1 MKTATIQRIIVLAII
16 AIVGIIATQLY
27 WVDKAIEVEKR
38 ELARQERD
46 LQRQIKQDS
55 LNKLEFNDKVKTA
68 LANVAQE
75 ILTINNDPAELYKA
89 VEQLRPNYFVVRI
102 NDTLHPYLLE
112 SLLARE
118 FDRSQIAEHYRYG
131 IYDCFTDS
139 IVYSNLITVE
149 SSETS
154 TDEINSAP
162 QIKWNTDGHYFS
174 VTFPDKEN
182 TIQEEIDNEPLQS
195 NINPWILVSLA
206 TLIILSFI
214 AYAIWIIL
222 KQKRLSE
229 VKTDFINNMTHELK
243 TPISTISLSSEVL
256 LRDDIAGDP
265 ERINRYAKIIYD
277 ENSRLKNQVE
287 RVLQLAKLDKGEL
300 NLKMSTLQLHG
311 LIQNISRSVQLRL
324 EQKSGQLN
332 LDLKATNDAI
342 SGDPVHINNII
353 SNLIDNAIKYTSEA
367 PKINV
372 STSNKGPNIYIRIED
387 NGIGIKK
394 EHLSL
399 IFDQFYRVPTGNIH
413 NVKGFGLGL
422 YYVKE
427 LIEKHQGTITVDSTF
442 GKGSCFI
449 IQLPNKQ

>member
-1 MKTATIQRIIVLAII
+1 MKTATIQRIIILAVI

-27 WVDKAIEVEKR
+27 WVDKAIAVEKR

-46 LQRQIKQDS
+46 LERQIKQDS

-118 FDRSQIAEHYRYG
+118 FDRSQIEEHYRYG

-154 TDEINSAP
+154 PDEIDTAP

-182 TIQEEIDNEPLQS
+182 TLDEGPYEKPLKS

-256 LRDDIAGDP
+256 LRDDISGDP
-265 ERINRYAKIIYD
+265 ERINRYAQIIYD

-300 NLKMSTLQLHG
+300 NLKMTSINLHE
-311 LIQNISRSVQLRL
+311 LIQNVSQSSQLRL
-324 EQKSGQLN
+324 DQKSGKLE
-332 LDLKATNDAI
+332 LDLQATNYQI
-342 SGDPVHINNII
+342 SGDQVHMKNII
-353 SNLIDNAIKYTSEA
+353 SNLIDNAIKYTSDA
-367 PKINV
+367 
-372 STSNKGPNIYIRIED
+372 PNIKLSTHNQGSSICIKVED

-394 EHLSL
+394 DHLSL

-427 LIEKHQGTITVDSTF
+427 LIEKHGGTIKAESIF
-442 GKGSCFI
+442 GKGSSFT
-449 IQLPNKQ
+449 IQLPNTH